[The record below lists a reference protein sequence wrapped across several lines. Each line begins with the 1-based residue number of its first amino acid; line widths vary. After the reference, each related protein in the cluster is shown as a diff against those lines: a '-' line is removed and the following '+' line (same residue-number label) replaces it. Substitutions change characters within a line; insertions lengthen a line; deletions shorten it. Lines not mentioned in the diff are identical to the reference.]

1 VVDHPQLDRPA
12 DRADDHLDGAAGGVA
27 AGVVEQVGQH
37 LVQSHRVD
45 QHRRQLLGHVDL
57 DPLPGGGP
65 GPAHHRAHHLADR
78 ALDQPGVKGAGLD
91 ARHVEQVV
99 DQPGQPVGLGVDDG
113 QELLPLGVAPADLP
127 VEQAGRRRLDRG
139 QRGPQ
144 VVGDRVEQG
153 GPQPVG
159 LLQGHGPVALLLLL
173 ALLHGQ
179 GGLVGEGGQDP
190 ALGLAEPGR
199 VGAAGDH
206 HQRPD
211 HVLATAH
218 GDCQGPAGLQ
228 VGVGRPP
235 DLHRG
240 LGGPHPDKALV
251 EVVGHL
257 AVDRGQLD
265 PVARGEHDR
274 APGQV
279 EQRPH
284 GADHA
289 LEGVGEAAVG
299 DQAGRQVEQHA
310 GLPLAPLGLGAPALA
325 GRHQQADD
333 DRDQQVDAERQVVL
347 GVVDDQVVVGLE
359 EQHVEGEEAEGGG
372 GDAGTEAAGGG
383 GRGHHQQVAQ
393 DHGGP
398 GHLAPDGQER
408 GGDQGRAAHG
418 DNVAERATRPTNREP
433 ARDVHDP
440 RIGRRPRKAGLDELF
455 ASGRPSFTAS
465 L

>member
-1 VVDHPQLDRPA
+1 MM
-12 DRADDHLDGAAGGVA
+12 
-27 AGVVEQVGQH
+27 
-37 LVQSHRVD
+37 
-45 QHRRQLLGHVDL
+45 
-57 DPLPGGGP
+57 
-65 GPAHHRAHHLADR
+65 
-78 ALDQPGVKGAGLD
+78 
-91 ARHVEQVV
+91 ARNSSRSA
-99 DQPGQPVGLGVDDG
+99 
-113 QELLPLGVAPADLP
+113 VAPADLP

-153 GPQPVG
+153 GAQPVG

-211 HVLATAH
+211 HVLAAAH
-218 GDCQGPAGLQ
+218 GDGQGPARLQ
-228 VGVGRPP
+228 VGVGRAP

-240 LGGPHPDKALV
+240 LGVRTPTKRSSRSSGTWPSTAASWTRSPEGSTIAHPARSNS
-251 EVVGHL
+251 
-257 AVDRGQLD
+257 DRTVRTTPWRVSVQ
-265 PVARGEHDR
+265 
-274 APGQV
+274 
-279 EQRPH
+279 
-284 GADHA
+284 
-289 LEGVGEAAVG
+289 AAVG

-310 GLPLAPLGLGAPALA
+310 GLPLAPLGLGPPALA

-418 DNVAERATRPTNREP
+418 DNVAERATRPANREP

-440 RIGRRPRKAGLDELF
+440 RIGLRGPAGRGRPRLAN
-455 ASGRPSFTAS
+455 AR
-465 L
+465 